1 MKKPLTTWSRTV
13 ALVPY
18 SGVQFLD
25 FGFNLDDTRRLGRSF
40 IERPD
45 RSMTLADGSIRLRFI
60 PLSGDDEQDG
70 PILEQAVADE
80 AQYDINKVKALEP
93 FLGKWVPVPYLRV
106 RPGRGDYGEEL
117 LDTGPANW
125 ARALVIPLDVPEGPK
140 RLSHRVV
147 LAFDTEV
154 AQRVANR
161 AYLVPSFED
170 AKDEQEFRFAWRPEE
185 MSWFLAWPEPA
196 QFGGQDPQKWVDDW
210 LTELFREFKQA
221 QRPGRPLREEDFP
234 YRHEHWA
241 RYLTFLELLG
251 DAIAPPRLKLLD
263 TISPERRYAP
273 VDVDLVLDVG
283 NSRTC
288 GILIETYPDQARF
301 DLNNSYV
308 LELRDLERPH
318 EVYAEPFESRV
329 EFAQAAFG
337 KEHIARRAGRS
348 RSFFWPSLV
357 RVGPE
362 ALRVAS
368 GAAGTEV
375 TTGMS
380 SPKRYL
386 WSLDPVNQEWR
397 FQPGDYTRAGED
409 PGIARA
415 ARRFINETGD
425 VIRQIE
431 AEEKMGL
438 RRRRADSRQGAIRSK
453 FSRSALYGFMISEI
467 VVQALCL
474 INQPALREARKQSD
488 VPRRLRR
495 IIITLPPATPLQEQ
509 RLMRSRAEGAV
520 RLVWDLLGW
529 TQSAPPGL
537 SEPRVIIRWDEASCT
552 HLVYLYTEITQKFSG
567 QLTEFFRLLGRERPF
582 VDDPALPPPADA
594 KPQPSLR
601 IASVDIGGGT
611 TDLIIT
617 TYYAEDNRAI
627 RPTQNFREGFKIA
640 GDDILQAVIER
651 VVLPALAEHLQAA
664 GLSSARQLLQE
675 LFGGDRIGMEEQQK
689 QLRRLF
695 VTRVLIPIGLAMLHA
710 VEEGEAQLDAPAR
723 IMPFAEF
730 FGLTPEEAE
739 GREARDLIGER
750 VAGYLEGAAHRAGAP
765 GFRLIEVGFPI
776 DARQIDQVVRSV
788 MRQVIALLAE
798 AIFALECDIVL
809 VTGRPSRLPTVADML
824 VELMPVTP
832 DRLVTMHRYRVGTWY
847 PFRARDNL
855 GIEDPKST
863 VVVGA
868 MLGIL
873 AEGQIENF
881 SLDTRRLLL
890 KSTARYVGEME
901 LSGQI
906 LDDKLI
912 FQDLDLDKKATQAP
926 ASAHVRFSAPL
937 RIGFRQLP
945 LERWMASPLYSLK
958 FANPQRASSQH
969 KPFTVTLER
978 AEFDPDPDDD
988 VPEERR
994 QAAEAIKEEFQIVD
1008 VVDAQGGTLRTS
1020 DVTLRLQTLGSDD
1033 AYWLDTGILAVR

>member
-1 MKKPLTTWSRTV
+1 MTS
-13 ALVPY
+13 AM
-18 SGVQFLD
+18 
-25 FGFNLDDTRRLGRSF
+25 RRS
-40 IERPD
+40 
-45 RSMTLADGSIRLRFI
+45 
-60 PLSGDDEQDG
+60 LSASDPEEQH
-70 PILEQAVADE
+70 
-80 AQYDINKVKALEP
+80 YDVNKVKALEP
-93 FLGKWVPVPYLRV
+93 FLNKWVPVPYLRI
-106 RPGRGDYGEEL
+106 RPGRGAYGEEL
-117 LDTGPANW
+117 LDAGPTNW
-125 ARALVIPLDVPEGPK
+125 ARALVTPLDVPEGP
-140 RLSHRVV
+140 RALSHRVV
-147 LAFDTEV
+147 LAFDTDV

-185 MSWFLAWPEPA
+185 MSWFLAWPEPEA
-196 QFGGQDPQKWVDDW
+196 FGGQDPQKWVDDW
-210 LTELFREFKQA
+210 LLELFREFKQA

-241 RYLTFLELLG
+241 RYLTLLELLD
-251 DAIAPPRLKLLD
+251 DALRPPRLKLLD

-288 GILIETYPDQARF
+288 GILIETYPDQAQF

-308 LELRDLERPH
+308 LELRDLGRPQLI
-318 EVYAEPFESRV
+318 YADPFESRV
-329 EFAQAAFG
+329 EFAQAGFG
-337 KEHIARRAGRS
+337 KEYIARRAGRS

-362 ALRVAS
+362 AVRVA
-368 GAAGTEV
+368 GAAVGTEV

-386 WSLDPVNQEWR
+386 WSVDPVNQEWR
-397 FQPGDYTRAGED
+397 FQAGDYTSAGED
-409 PGIARA
+409 PSIARA

-431 AEEKMGL
+431 AEEKAGL
-438 RRRRADSRQGAIRSK
+438 RRRRSDSKQGAIRSK

-474 INQPALREARKQSD
+474 INQPGLREGRKQSD
-488 VPRRLRR
+488 VPRRLKR

-529 TQSAPPGL
+529 SSQPPPGL
-537 SEPRVIIRWDEASCT
+537 TEPRVVIRWDEASCT

-567 QLTEFFRLLGRERPF
+567 QLTEFFRLVGKERPF
-582 VDDPALPPPADA
+582 VDDPAQPAPA
-594 KPQPSLR
+594 AAAPQPSLR

-617 TYYAEDNRAI
+617 TYCSEDNRSI
-627 RPTQNFREGFKIA
+627 LPTQNFREGFKIA

-651 VVLPALAEHLQAA
+651 VVLPALAAQLREA
-664 GLSSARQLLQE
+664 GLQNARELLQE

-710 VEEGEAQLDAPAR
+710 VEEGEAQVDAPAR
-723 IMPFAEF
+723 ILSFGEF
-730 FGLTPEEAE
+730 FGVAPEAAGERQA
-739 GREARDLIGER
+739 GDLVGER
-750 VAGYLEGAAHRAGAP
+750 VAAYLEDAVHRAGARD
-765 GFRLIEVGFPI
+765 FRLIGTSFAL
-776 DARQIDQVVRSV
+776 DARQIEQVVRSV
-788 MRQVIALLAE
+788 MRQVIGLLAE
-798 AIFALECDIVL
+798 AINALDCDIVL
-809 VTGRPSRLPTVADML
+809 VTGRPSRLPTIGDML
-824 VELMPVTP
+824 VELLPVTP
-832 DRLVTMHRYRVGTWY
+832 DRLIPMHRYRVGTWY
-847 PFRARDNL
+847 PFRGKDNL
-855 GIEDPKST
+855 GIDDPKST

-868 MLGIL
+868 MLCIL

-881 SLDTRRLLL
+881 SLDTKRLLL
-890 KSTARYVGEME
+890 KSTARYIGQME

-906 LDDKLI
+906 LDEKLI
-912 FQDLDLDKKATQAP
+912 FRELDLDKKAAQAP
-926 ASAHVRFSAPL
+926 ASAEVRLAAPM

-958 FANPQRASSQH
+958 FANPQRAASQH

-978 AEFDPDPDDD
+978 AELEADLDDD
-988 VPEERR
+988 TPEERR
-994 QAAEAIKEEFQIVD
+994 QNAEAIKEEFRITD
-1008 VVDAQGGTLRTS
+1008 VVDAQRDSLRTS
-1020 DVTLRLQTLGSDD
+1020 DVVLRLQTLGSDD